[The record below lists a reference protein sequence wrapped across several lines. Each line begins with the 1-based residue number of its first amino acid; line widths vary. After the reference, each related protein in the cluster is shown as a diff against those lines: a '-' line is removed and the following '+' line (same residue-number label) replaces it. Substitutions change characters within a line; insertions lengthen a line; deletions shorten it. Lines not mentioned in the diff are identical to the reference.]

1 MQSVSAIITLILGLS
16 FFIITR
22 EKKLLIILIG
32 NICFDTFLFANY
44 SFATFKAFSYLCF
57 FISELKYISYY
68 IREIKQTPIFKIIL
82 IICVGVLIVIATSKN
97 INNFNTLFGFIT
109 TDLIAKYVVVVYSFV
124 ALKNYDIFNKLEKII
139 FPCILFI
146 TFIGIINLLLRTPIW
161 KEMFYHPNNSFS
173 IDNDDRFRV
182 LSTFTYCFD
191 YGQTNFMLLLMT
203 LYGKSKRLIT
213 NFKFKLSIACCL
225 FGIIFCGC
233 RTVLASSLIGFTV
246 YILFNYT
253 TAKVVK
259 YYLAGLSCFILSYC
273 FIPQVQ
279 EKTEFLLSAIDP
291 DSKVSGSS
299 SSMRLE
305 QYATVFML
313 IQDKPFIG
321 NGHNYFLRDLGWDK
335 GEGAIATKYSKLAG
349 LEGAIM
355 SILLERGFIGVFVY
369 SFFYIG
375 LICFAL
381 KMRKKARSECA
392 TAIAIL
398 ISFIAYGNMTG
409 ELNSASLTF
418 LLSGFL
424 LKLAYLKNNTNYNI
438 VYRLSNR
445 HNSII
450 INKTS

>member
-16 FFIITR
+16 FFIINR
-22 EKKLLIILIG
+22 EKKLFIIVWG
-32 NICFDTFLFANY
+32 SICCDIFQFANF
-44 SFATFKAFSYLCF
+44 SFATFKSFSYLCF

-82 IICVGVLIVIATSKN
+82 TICFGAVVVISTSKN

-109 TDLIAKYVVVVYSFV
+109 IDLIAKYVVVVYAFV
-124 ALKNYDIFNKLEKII
+124 ALKNYTVFTKLEKVI

-146 TFIGIINLLLRTPIW
+146 TVIGFINFILKTPIW
-161 KEMFYHPNNSFS
+161 INIFS
-173 IDNDDRFRV
+173 PKINHVFSDDRFRV

-246 YILFNYT
+246 YMLFNYT

-313 IQDKPFIG
+313 IKDKPFIG

-409 ELNSASLTF
+409 ELNSASLTL

-438 VYRLSNR
+438 AYRLSNR
-445 HNSII
+445 YNPII
-450 INKTS
+450 INQTS